1 MGQKV
6 HRMEAKPTRNDS
18 ENWTREYSTYFWS
31 SRDPF
36 EMRFETEKTL
46 GLLLARDEA
55 QTERL
60 VYSGS
65 DNPPSIGR
73 DVRLCFEA
81 ALPKGNWYSLQVTAW
96 VPKSWYTVTEFQSYA
111 DKAFEHWTS
120 NLQTAPTL
128 GLLGGASQELY
139 AQRIHDAVEEE
150 ARRASEKEDPLPVTA
165 LKHQILEDLRNGASF
180 RTAHHE
186 GGTTISFDG
195 KAFIRSEYGEQ
206 TSSKVLSTDEET
218 LDCIEALYDW
228 ESRKGT
234 FPHRPPEL
242 EVWRFIQRQLTK

>member
-1 MGQKV
+1 M
-6 HRMEAKPTRNDS
+6 
-18 ENWTREYSTYFWS
+18 
-31 SRDPF
+31 
-36 EMRFETEKTL
+36 EKTL

-60 VYSGS
+60 TYSGS

-73 DVRLCFEA
+73 DVRLRFEA
-81 ALPKGNWYSLQVTAW
+81 SLLKGNWYSLKVIAW
-96 VPKSWYTVTEFQSYA
+96 VPNTWNTEVEFRSYA

-139 AQRIHDAVEEE
+139 TRRVHDAVDEE
-150 ARRASEKEDPLPVTA
+150 ARRASEKEDPVPIAV
-165 LKHQILEDLRNGASF
+165 LKHEILDDLRNGASF
-180 RTAHHE
+180 RTSHHE
-186 GGTTISFDG
+186 GGTTIYFDG
-195 KAFIRSEYGEQ
+195 KAFVRSEYGEQ

-228 ESRKGT
+228 ESRKDT

>member
-1 MGQKV
+1 M
-6 HRMEAKPTRNDS
+6 
-18 ENWTREYSTYFWS
+18 
-31 SRDPF
+31 
-36 EMRFETEKTL
+36 EKTL

-55 QTERL
+55 QTEKL
-60 VYSGS
+60 AYSGS
-65 DNPPSIGR
+65 ANPPFIGR

-96 VPKSWYTVTEFQSYA
+96 VPNTWNTETEFHNYA

-120 NLQTAPTL
+120 SLQTAPTL

-139 AQRIHDAVEEE
+139 TQRVHGAADEE
-150 ARRASEKEDPLPVTA
+150 ARRASEKEDPAPVAA
-165 LKHQILEDLRNGASF
+165 LKHEILEDLRDGASF
-180 RTAHHE
+180 RTSHHE
-186 GGTTISFDG
+186 GGTTIYFDG
-195 KAFIRSEYGEQ
+195 KAFVRSEYGEQ

-228 ESRKGT
+228 ESRKDT
-234 FPHRPPEL
+234 FPQRPPEL